1 MKIETV
7 TSIKKLKGFC
17 IDNFTDKCPFIN
29 YDFFELLEN
38 TNCTV
43 GDKGWIPEHILIKKK
58 EKLVGIIPNF
68 RKLNSFGEFV
78 FDQIFEN
85 AFYQLGKN
93 YFPKFL
99 SAIPFTPVT
108 RSNFLYNSE
117 EIEENELIEKLKNY
131 FEINKISSFHI
142 NFIDKAIS
150 TKLEKFFFKRSGIQ
164 YHWRNKNYKS
174 FEEFL
179 SNLKSTI

>member
-58 EKLVGIIPNF
+58 RRVSYRTLENSILVN
-68 RKLNSFGEFV
+68 LS
-78 FDQIFEN
+78 
-85 AFYQLGKN
+85 LT
-93 YFPKFL
+93 KFL
-99 SAIPFTPVT
+99 KMHS
-108 RSNFLYNSE
+108 
-117 EIEENELIEKLKNY
+117 
-131 FEINKISSFHI
+131 IN
-142 NFIDKAIS
+142 
-150 TKLEKFFFKRSGIQ
+150 
-164 YHWRNKNYKS
+164 
-174 FEEFL
+174 
-179 SNLKSTI
+179 